1 MAKCKALTGS
11 AVKGLITQRSASSLV
26 SMSTTVNQT
35 TVGPVVIIA
44 LAISRPRDFY
54 DSRSRLLDVVC
65 CHGSGRHGART
76 ASVCL
81 RERERERERGEGAGE
96 NRRCAYPLQSL
107 SRLLVFIALSDARP
121 TLTL

>member
-1 MAKCKALTGS
+1 
-11 AVKGLITQRSASSLV
+11 
-26 SMSTTVNQT
+26 MSTTVNQT
-35 TVGPVVIIA
+35 TDGPVVIIA

-81 RERERERERGEGAGE
+81 REREGAGE

-107 SRLLVFIALSDARP
+107 
-121 TLTL
+121 